1 MPVELQEPAVAWRI
15 PLARYHELIDGGLL
29 DEGDRVELIEG
40 VLVAMSPKGP
50 EHDDAIEWL
59 TERFVTE
66 LAGRASVRVQSALTF
81 PELDS
86 EPEPDLVVVARD
98 APRPRHP
105 SAALLV
111 IEVAVSSLSYDR
123 RVKAPLYA
131 RAGIPEY
138 WVVDLGGEAVE
149 RFRSPAAGGG
159 YADTQRLT
167 AGATLVPE
175 ALGAPAVDIGEL
187 LGFALGR

>member
-1 MPVELQEPAVAWRI
+1 MPVELQEPAIAWRI
-15 PLARYHELIDGGLL
+15 PLARYHELVDGGLL
-29 DEGDRVELIEG
+29 DDDDRVELIEG

-50 EHDDAIEWL
+50 EHDAAIEWL

-66 LAGRASVRVQSALTF
+66 LAGRASVRVQSAITF

-98 APRPRHP
+98 TPRPRHP

-111 IEVAVSSLSYDR
+111 VEVAVSSLRYDR

-138 WVVDLGGEAVE
+138 WVVDLAGEAVE
-149 RFRSPAAGGG
+149 RFLKPVAGG

-167 AGATLVPE
+167 AGATLVPQ
-175 ALGAPAVDIGEL
+175 ALGAPEVALAEL
-187 LGFALGR
+187 LDFALGR

>member
-15 PLARYHELIDGGLL
+15 PLARYHELVDGGLL
-29 DEGDRVELIEG
+29 DEDDRVELIEG

-50 EHDDAIEWL
+50 EHDAAIEWL

-66 LAGRASVRVQSALTF
+66 LAGRASVRVQSAITF

-98 APRPRHP
+98 TPRPRHP

-111 IEVAVSSLSYDR
+111 VEVAVSSLRYDR

-138 WVVDLGGEAVE
+138 WIVDLAGEAIE
-149 RFRSPAAGGG
+149 RFRSPGAGG
-159 YADTQRLT
+159 YAETQRLE

-175 ALGAPAVDIGEL
+175 PLGAPAVALAEL
-187 LGFALGR
+187 LDFALGR

>member
-15 PLARYHELIDGGLL
+15 PLARYHELVDGGLL
-29 DEGDRVELIEG
+29 DEDDRVELIEG

-50 EHDDAIEWL
+50 EHDAAIEWL

-66 LAGRASVRVQSALTF
+66 LAGRASVRVQSAITF

-111 IEVAVSSLSYDR
+111 VEVAVSSLRYDR
-123 RVKAPLYA
+123 GVKAPLYA

-138 WVVDLGGEAVE
+138 WVVDLAGEAVE
-149 RFRSPAAGGG
+149 RFLKPVAGG

-167 AGATLVPE
+167 AGATLVPQ
-175 ALGAPAVDIGEL
+175 ALGAPEVALAEL
-187 LGFALGR
+187 LDFALGR